1 VPAIDDHF
9 DHNLHP
15 SSGARIWV
23 ETLNTE
29 LHLGDPMYA
38 GGGKF
43 GKPNLCGAQT
53 ETVRGRPLECFTEQ
67 FDPATTLGVHW
78 IRKLGAN
85 TASEFSFEVARSWL
99 EQCISSEPPPSK
111 YEHSLNRGTGFGKL
125 PPVEIDHAWT
135 AEQIDPY
142 LTPEAL
148 PIRTPA
154 RLIDVKPDNG
164 EAGEVRLIE
173 TSSHSFQYAT
183 LSYCWGNS
191 KGTTWVTTRDNLPKQ
206 LLGIKRDDLP
216 ATIRESLTIV
226 ENLGLRYIWIDALCI
241 LQRDPTDWAK
251 EAEKMAGMY
260 RGSILT
266 IAASFSPSSDKGCFN
281 SKSSSHFEKFKNLVC
296 IEASL
301 SDGQRS
307 RLYICDSFRPSP
319 YSEEVLGGPLSSRAW
334 TYQEQVL
341 SRRTLHYAA
350 SQLVWACEHC
360 LITEDNF
367 LGLGRDRLYPIM
379 NI

>member
-1 VPAIDDHF
+1 
-9 DHNLHP
+9 
-15 SSGARIWV
+15 
-23 ETLNTE
+23 
-29 LHLGDPMYA
+29 
-38 GGGKF
+38 
-43 GKPNLCGAQT
+43 
-53 ETVRGRPLECFTEQ
+53 
-67 FDPATTLGVHW
+67 
-78 IRKLGAN
+78 
-85 TASEFSFEVARSWL
+85 
-99 EQCISSEPPPSK
+99 
-111 YEHSLNRGTGFGKL
+111 
-125 PPVEIDHAWT
+125 
-135 AEQIDPY
+135 
-142 LTPEAL
+142 
-148 PIRTPA
+148 
-154 RLIDVKPDNG
+154 
-164 EAGEVRLIE
+164 
-173 TSSHSFQYAT
+173 
-183 LSYCWGNS
+183 
-191 KGTTWVTTRDNLPKQ
+191 VTTRDNLPKQ